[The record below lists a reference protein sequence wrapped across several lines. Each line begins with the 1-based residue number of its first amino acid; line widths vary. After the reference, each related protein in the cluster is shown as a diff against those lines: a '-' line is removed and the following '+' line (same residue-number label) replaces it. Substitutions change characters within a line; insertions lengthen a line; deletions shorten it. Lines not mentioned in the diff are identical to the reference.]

1 MKLADHKKTV
11 KIPLRQA
18 TLCFLIRGNEVLLAR
33 KKRGFA
39 EGKIN
44 GVGGKVNDRESV
56 EEAAIRETR
65 EEIDVDIKILVKVAE
80 LDFYFSHN
88 PDWNQKVIVFEVREW
103 EGEPK
108 ESEEMDPSWYSFDKI
123 PYDSMWVD
131 DILWLPNVLEGKKL
145 NAELLF
151 NEKEE
156 IIDYLIEEI

>member
-65 EEIDVDIKILVKVAE
+65 EEIDVDI
-80 LDFYFSHN
+80 FPFGSYN
-88 PDWNQKVIVFEVREW
+88 YNYMNQHMSKTRRY
-103 EGEPK
+103 GRQ
-108 ESEEMDPSWYSFDKI
+108 
-123 PYDSMWVD
+123 
-131 DILWLPNVLEGKKL
+131 
-145 NAELLF
+145 
-151 NEKEE
+151 
-156 IIDYLIEEI
+156 